1 MALFNLIFKQGYTVY
16 TVHCTT
22 PDQKG
27 CIIQDV
33 LNGSLK
39 NITYQIKPCQDKKN
53 PENVIAIKCERKS
66 KWWTNTHWAQL
77 IKFRFKCL
85 SLHNNGNILMHICHR
100 RRHCH
105 MCVIINVF
113 WVDYC
118 GNLSFEWNTQVAKLN
133 SQKIA
138 KAKKIVKH
146 SINFQLKRVSKWE
159 NRTHIKLHHPNKWH

>member
-1 MALFNLIFKQGYTVY
+1 MLSQSNMK
-16 TVHCTT
+16 
-22 PDQKG
+22 
-27 CIIQDV
+27 V
-33 LNGSLK
+33 LNL
-39 NITYQIKPCQDKKN
+39 
-53 PENVIAIKCERKS
+53 KS

-133 SQKIA
+133 SQKIT

-146 SINFQLKRVSKWE
+146 SINFQLKQVLKWE
-159 NRTHIKLHHPNKWH
+159 NRTHIKLHHPNNDTKEHIYESIKTPKYSKQKYSDKKL